1 MLTVVKRLFDLV
13 QPEFAIFG
21 EKDFQQLFLIK
32 KMVKEMN
39 LPIEIISAPT
49 IRETSGLAMSSR
61 NQRLS
66 ITERESAAGISRAL
80 ESAKSASDLTTARL
94 QLTKGL
100 LSIPNFLLD
109 YAEIIDGDSFE
120 IADDST
126 ENCRAIVAG
135 WINGTRLI
143 DNMAMSNLGDSK

>member
-1 MLTVVKRLFDLV
+1 
-13 QPEFAIFG
+13 
-21 EKDFQQLFLIK
+21 
-32 KMVKEMN
+32 MN

-100 LSIPNFLLD
+100 LGIPNFLLD
-109 YAEIIDGDSFE
+109 YAEIIDSDSFE

-135 WINGTRLI
+135 WINGIRLI
-143 DNMAMSNLGDSK
+143 DNMAMPNLGDSK

>member
-1 MLTVVKRLFDLV
+1 
-13 QPEFAIFG
+13 
-21 EKDFQQLFLIK
+21 
-32 KMVKEMN
+32 MVKEMN

-66 ITERESAAGISRAL
+66 ITERKSAAGISRAL

-94 QLTKGL
+94 QLTQRL

-109 YAEIIDGDSFE
+109 YAEIIDSDSFE

>member
-1 MLTVVKRLFDLV
+1 
-13 QPEFAIFG
+13 
-21 EKDFQQLFLIK
+21 
-32 KMVKEMN
+32 
-39 LPIEIISAPT
+39 
-49 IRETSGLAMSSR
+49 MSSR

-94 QLTKGL
+94 QLTQRL

-109 YAEIIDGDSFE
+109 YAEIIDSDSFE